1 MPYSTPTLQ
10 TLLNQAASD
19 ISSSELAGAD
29 GFLPMSV
36 LGLMGM
42 VMAGFSFGH
51 YDAIAYAARQ
61 ATPFYATDE
70 YLEGWAA
77 LKGVYR
83 KDATAAGAN
92 GLSFAVFTGTPG
104 TDLPAGTPVNRG
116 DGFAYTTL
124 SDASVPS
131 GGTTVT
137 APIVA
142 TTAGAAGNCPAGT
155 ILTLGTGITGIAAQ
169 GSASTPITGGADQE
183 IDDDLRSRM
192 LIAYANPP
200 AGGDQQDYVEW
211 AGAVAGVTRAWCAPN
226 GAGAGTVVI
235 FTMFDNAEAATGGFP
250 VGTNGVAS
258 GETRDTPA
266 TGDQLAVANAIFAK
280 RPVTALVYSCA
291 PTALLINYAIGE
303 LSPNTETIQA
313 GIQAALVAMHLRK
326 AQPGG
331 TWVDGS
337 IAGGT
342 IWPSDWNEAIAAV
355 PGIAHFNVTFP
366 TAAVVAPK
374 GNLPTVGTVS
384 YSST

>member
-19 ISSSELAGAD
+19 ISASDLAGAD
-29 GFLPMSV
+29 GFLPLSV

-70 YLEGWAA
+70 FLEAWAA
-77 LKGVYR
+77 LKDVFR
-83 KDATAAGAN
+83 KDAVAAGAN
-92 GLSFAVFTGTPG
+92 GLSFATFSGVAG

-116 DGFAYTTL
+116 DGVAYVTL
-124 SDASVPS
+124 YDASVPA

-137 APIVA
+137 TAIAATVA
-142 TTAGAAGNCPAGT
+142 GPTGNCAVGT
-155 ILTLGTGITGIAAQ
+155 PLTLGTGISNITAL
-169 GSASTPITGGADQE
+169 GSASTPVTGGAAQE
-183 IDDDLRSRM
+183 IDDDLRARM

-211 AGAVAGVTRAWCAPN
+211 AGAVDGVTRCWCAPN
-226 GAGAGTVVI
+226 GAGAGTVVV
-235 FTMFDNAEAATGGFP
+235 FTMFDNAEATTGGFP

-266 TGDQLAVANAIFAK
+266 TGDQLAVADALFTL

-291 PTALLINYAIGE
+291 PTALPINYVIGE
-303 LSPNTETIQA
+303 LLPNTPAIQA
-313 GIQAALVAMHLRK
+313 GIQAALVAMHLRL

-342 IWPSDWNEAIAAV
+342 LWPSQWNEAIAAV

-366 TAAVVAPK
+366 AAAVVAPA
-374 GNLPTVGTVS
+374 GNLPVVGAIT
-384 YSST
+384 YSPN